1 MTKLLEHAVDSVRAL
16 PPEVQDEL
24 ARLLLQVAGEE
35 QPVILLTSEE
45 RADLAEAD
53 AEIARGEFATD
64 EQMRSILAKRPVW
77 DCASQ
82 GARRRRSRRRS
93 TTSRPI
99 RPRRQTM
106 FASELKL
113 FSVCWRSTPYAG
125 QATDLPGV
133 RRLTLSPYPHLIFY
147 RVTDSEVIVQR
158 MRHTSRRS
166 RSASDTP

>member
-1 MTKLLEHAVDSVRAL
+1 MTKLLEHAVDSVRP

-35 QPVILLTSEE
+35 QPVIRLTFEE

-93 TTSRPI
+93 TTSKPI

-106 FASELKL
+106 FASEFKL
-113 FSVCWRSTPYAG
+113 FSVCWRST
-125 QATDLPGV
+125 
-133 RRLTLSPYPHLIFY
+133 LTQGKPPTFRACGASLSALIP
-147 RVTDSEVIVQR
+147 I
-158 MRHTSRRS
+158 
-166 RSASDTP
+166 

>member
-64 EQMRSILAKRPVW
+64 EQIVRSWQSALCEVARHETRGDP
-77 DCASQ
+77 DRE
-82 GARRRRSRRRS
+82 GA
-93 TTSRPI
+93 
-99 RPRRQTM
+99 
-106 FASELKL
+106 
-113 FSVCWRSTPYAG
+113 
-125 QATDLPGV
+125 
-133 RRLTLSPYPHLIFY
+133 
-147 RVTDSEVIVQR
+147 
-158 MRHTSRRS
+158 
-166 RSASDTP
+166 